1 MKMATTSLN
10 GFDEVF
16 LEMHAGMTSVMIH
29 SNKTVSHE
37 VKNKYAIQSHMKGQD
52 GRRVV
57 GAVLTFGPTRY
68 KDSFNQ
74 NCTIEINYSMCF
86 ALAALKLEFTE
97 NG

>member
-1 MKMATTSLN
+1 MVTTSLN
-10 GFDEVF
+10 GFDEF
-16 LEMHAGMTSVMIH
+16 FIETHAGMTSVVIH

-37 VKNKYAIQSHMKGQD
+37 VKDKYAIQSHMKGQD
-52 GRRVV
+52 GKSVV
-57 GAVLTFGPTRY
+57 GAVLTFGQTRY

>member
-1 MKMATTSLN
+1 MATTSLN
-10 GFDEVF
+10 GFDEF
-16 LEMHAGMTSVMIH
+16 FIETHAGMTSVMIH
-29 SNKTVSHE
+29 SNRTVSHE
-37 VKNKYAIQSHMKGQD
+37 VKDKYAIQSHKKGQD
-52 GRRVV
+52 GKRVV
-57 GAVLTFGPTRY
+57 GAVLTFGLTWY

>member
-1 MKMATTSLN
+1 MATTSLS
-10 GFDEVF
+10 GFDECF
-16 LEMHAGMTSVMIH
+16 LKTHAAMTSVMIH
-29 SNKTVSHE
+29 SNKTVSRE
-37 VKNKYAIQSHMKGQD
+37 VKDKNAIQSHMKGQD
-52 GRRVV
+52 GKRVV
-57 GAVLTFGPTRY
+57 GTILTFGQTRY

>member
-1 MKMATTSLN
+1 MEIATTSLN
-10 GFDEVF
+10 GFDECF
-16 LEMHAGMTSVMIH
+16 LRTHAAMTSVMIH

-37 VKNKYAIQSHMKGQD
+37 VKHKYAIQSHMKGQD

-74 NCTIEINYSMCF
+74 N
-86 ALAALKLEFTE
+86 
-97 NG
+97 

>member
-1 MKMATTSLN
+1 MATTSIN
-10 GFDEVF
+10 SFDEFF
-16 LEMHAGMTSVMIH
+16 LETHAGMTPVMIH
-29 SNKTVSHE
+29 SNKTVSRE
-37 VKNKYAIQSHMKGQD
+37 VKDKYAIQSHMKGQD

-86 ALAALKLEFTE
+86 ALAALKLEITE

>member
-1 MKMATTSLN
+1 MKRATTSLN
-10 GFDEVF
+10 SFDEF
-16 LEMHAGMTSVMIH
+16 FIETHAGMTSVVIH

-37 VKNKYAIQSHMKGQD
+37 VKDKNAIQSHMKGQD
-52 GRRVV
+52 GKRVV
-57 GAVLTFGPTRY
+57 GAILTFGPTRY

>member
-1 MKMATTSLN
+1 MATTSIN
-10 GFDEVF
+10 SFDEFF
-16 LEMHAGMTSVMIH
+16 LETHAGMTPVMIH
-29 SNKTVSHE
+29 SNKTVSRE
-37 VKNKYAIQSHMKGQD
+37 VKDKYAIQSHMKGQD
-52 GRRVV
+52 GKRVV

>member
-1 MKMATTSLN
+1 MATTSLN
-10 GFDEVF
+10 GFDECF
-16 LEMHAGMTSVMIH
+16 LKTHAAMTSVMIH

-37 VKNKYAIQSHMKGQD
+37 VKDKNAIQSHMKGQD

-57 GAVLTFGPTRY
+57 GAVLTFGQTRY
-68 KDSFNQ
+68 KDSFNH

>member
-1 MKMATTSLN
+1 
-10 GFDEVF
+10 
-16 LEMHAGMTSVMIH
+16 MIH

-37 VKNKYAIQSHMKGQD
+37 VKDKYAIQSRMKGQD
-52 GRRVV
+52 GKRVV
-57 GAVLTFGPTRY
+57 GAGLTFGPTRY
-68 KDSFNQ
+68 KDSVNQ

>member
-1 MKMATTSLN
+1 MATTSLN
-10 GFDEVF
+10 GFGEF
-16 LEMHAGMTSVMIH
+16 FIETQAGMTSVVIH

-37 VKNKYAIQSHMKGQD
+37 VKDKYAIQSHMKGQD
-52 GRRVV
+52 GKRVV

-68 KDSFNQ
+68 KDSFKQ

>member
-1 MKMATTSLN
+1 MATTSLN
-10 GFDEVF
+10 GFDEF
-16 LEMHAGMTSVMIH
+16 FIETHAGMTSVMIH
-29 SNKTVSHE
+29 SNRTVSHE
-37 VKNKYAIQSHMKGQD
+37 VKDKYAIQSHKKGQD
-52 GRRVV
+52 GKRVV
-57 GAVLTFGPTRY
+57 GAVLTFGPTWY

>member
-1 MKMATTSLN
+1 MATTSLN
-10 GFDEVF
+10 GSDEF
-16 LEMHAGMTSVMIH
+16 FIETHADMTSVMIH
-29 SNKTVSHE
+29 SNRTVSHE
-37 VKNKYAIQSHMKGQD
+37 VKDKYAIQSHKKGQD
-52 GRRVV
+52 GKRVV
-57 GAVLTFGPTRY
+57 GAVLTFGPTWY